1 MTTISTSVYREQERR
16 ELREKR
22 RHEILHAARESFIEK
37 GLTETTMDYIAKKV
51 KITRRTLYRYYK
63 TKEELAFEI
72 EIMLFEEL
80 YNFQNEVYKTLKG
93 SGLRKIEL
101 YFNEL
106 ASYVEANPNVIKY
119 SGEFDYY
126 FRGEYPYLELTNR
139 FKSMISSNDYLMEEL
154 IKDGIKDGSIRKDID
169 PVITGLTI
177 NNVLLSL
184 SQRVLIREKHLDEE
198 QGVAS
203 REMIRHQFK
212 LFIYSLENKEKGK

>member
-1 MTTISTSVYREQERR
+1 MTNSTSEYREQERLA
-16 ELREKR
+16 LREKR
-22 RHEILHAARESFIEK
+22 KNEILNAARESFITK
-37 GLTETTMDYIAKKV
+37 GLVETTMDHIAKEV

-80 YNFQNEVYKTLKG
+80 YHFQNEIYKTLEG
-93 SGLRKIEL
+93 NGLRKIEL

-106 ASYVEANPNVIKY
+106 ANYVEKNSNVIRY

-126 FRGEYPYLELTNR
+126 FRGEYPYLELTTR
-139 FKSMISSNDYLMEEL
+139 FKNMISSNDHLLEQL
-154 IKDGIKDGSIRKDID
+154 IKDGKEDGSIRKDID
-169 PVITGLTI
+169 PVLTGLTI

-184 SQRVLIREKHLDEE
+184 SQRVLFREKHLDEE

-212 LFIYSLENKEKGK
+212 LFIFSLENKCQRDK